1 MQGTMADDQQTV
13 DAGETFSKEY
23 VEKLKAD
30 LAAKAEETAKLR
42 AFKSTHD
49 AKQRDVI
56 SKLQPEITSYI
67 EGLVKENADH
77 APEMQAIVEW
87 GKSCHESNSLETAM
101 PLARV
106 LSCASA
112 QFKRTREEAS
122 VLSERAGTLGSTMK
136 ELEEVKADNSAK
148 AQRIAEL
155 ETLCNDRQLAAEKLQ
170 DELARAGIL
179 KDKFDFSKLSSREA
193 KPEGE
198 AKANADAPAAESST
212 LTTTT
217 SNASRGVQDELMSFV
232 SNMSRTGGSH
242 RINQSGTGHA
252 HLGATAGSV
261 DGEIASAI
269 RGF

>member
-1 MQGTMADDQQTV
+1 MADDAPV
-13 DAGETFSKEY
+13 DSGESYSKEY

-56 SKLQPEITSYI
+56 SKLQPEITSFVD
-67 EGLVKENADH
+67 GLVKDNADY
-77 APEMQAIVEW
+77 APEMQAIVDW
-87 GKSCHESNSLETAM
+87 GRSCHESNSLETAM

-112 QFKRTREEAS
+112 QYKRTREEAS
-122 VLSERAGTLGSTMK
+122 VLSERAGTLGDTMK
-136 ELEEVKADNSAK
+136 ELESVKADNSAK

-198 AKANADAPAAESST
+198 AKSDAAAPAAEASS

-232 SNMSRTGGSH
+232 NNMSRGGGSH
-242 RINQSGTGHA
+242 RINQSATGHA
-252 HLGATAGSV
+252 HLGATAGNV

-269 RGF
+269 RGGAF

>member
-1 MQGTMADDQQTV
+1 MADDAPV
-13 DAGETFSKEY
+13 DAGETFSKDY

-30 LAAKAEETAKLR
+30 LASKAEETAKLR

-67 EGLVKENADH
+67 ESLVKENTDH
-77 APEMQAIVEW
+77 APEMQAIVDW

-122 VLSERAGTLGSTMK
+122 VLTERAGTLGDTMK
-136 ELEEVKADNSAK
+136 ELEAAKADNSAK
-148 AQRIAEL
+148 TRRIAEL
-155 ETLCNDRQLAAEKLQ
+155 EGLCNDRQLAAEKLQ
-170 DELARAGIL
+170 DEMAKAGIL

-193 KPEGE
+193 KAEGE
-198 AKANADAPAAESST
+198 AATDATPPAADSSS

-217 SNASRGVQDELMSFV
+217 SNASRGVQDELMTFV
-232 SNMSRTGGSH
+232 SNMSKGGGSH
-242 RINQSGTGHA
+242 LIGQSSTGHA
-252 HLGATAGSV
+252 HLGATTGSI